1 MDSTEP
7 PAKKTKTNED
17 AAEPP
22 ANKEKTG
29 KKARW
34 RDRTSNT
41 VVIKLPLGGQFD
53 EDKLRKFLSKHG
65 HGDGISE
72 VRFPAA
78 KDGLVFVEY
87 GDEAAAVAAVEGT
100 KGKCLKKQEITVYL
114 AKPKHEIAREVSA
127 AEDAAAKNLDGM
139 RELVDKAVSTG
150 SLKSGDVDE
159 RAMLYMAK
167 LGKAIAEAALSD
179 LALARERG
187 TITGSAGSYLMG
199 ILRRLSSQGI
209 GKGGSR
215 NGERVPSSAKGK
227 GKGSTDASTEADQNA
242 AIDLK
247 VVRAVV
253 AEGVREGLLCDGD
266 VDDRAMEYMA
276 KLGKSVAE
284 AALADF
290 AFKRNTL
297 TGNPQAFLMAT
308 MRKLQAELCAM

>member
-7 PAKKTKTNED
+7 PTKKAKTDKD
-17 AAEPP
+17 ASDPP
-22 ANKEKTG
+22 ANKEKNG

-41 VVIKLPLGGQFD
+41 VVIKLPRGGQFD

-87 GDEAAAVAAVEGT
+87 RDEAAAAAAVEGT
-100 KGKCLKKQEITVYL
+100 KGKLLKKQEITVYL
-114 AKPKHEIAREVSA
+114 AKPKDEVAREVAA
-127 AEDAAAKNLDGM
+127 AEDAAAKNLDVM
-139 RELVDKAVSTG
+139 QELVDSAVSAG

-179 LALARERG
+179 LALARARG
-187 TITGSAGSYLMG
+187 TITGSTGSYLMG

-209 GKGGSR
+209 VKGSIH
-215 NGERVPSSAKGK
+215 NAEFVPSSAKGK
-227 GKGSTDASTEADQNA
+227 GKGSKDASTETDKNA
-242 AIDLK
+242 AINLEA
-247 VVRAVV
+247 VRAVV
-253 AEGVREGLLCDGD
+253 AEGVREGFLWDGD
-266 VDDRAMEYMA
+266 VDERAMEYLA
-276 KLGKSVAE
+276 KVGTSVAE

-290 AFKRNTL
+290 AFKRDTL

-308 MRKLQAELCAM
+308 LRRLQAELCSV